1 MAQRTQRRL
10 IYIYQFIIKD
20 TMKEGYRWTV
30 LWRIQGKVWA
40 QELLCPFGVYHPPG
54 ICTVH
59 QTWKLSEPHNLG
71 IFFLR
76 FYHIGMAS
84 LQFPTPL
91 PWSNEGGVE
100 SSKLLIMFGLSWS
113 FSIQKP
119 SKSCLIRTKD
129 YPFTQEISGDL
140 RVLFK
145 VLLSWLLLMELQGF

>member
-1 MAQRTQRRL
+1 
-10 IYIYQFIIKD
+10 
-20 TMKEGYRWTV
+20 
-30 LWRIQGKVWA
+30 
-40 QELLCPFGVYHPPG
+40 
-54 ICTVH
+54 
-59 QTWKLSEPHNLG
+59 
-71 IFFLR
+71 
-76 FYHIGMAS
+76 MAS

-113 FSIQKP
+113 FCIQKP

-145 VLLSWLLLMELQGF
+145 VLLS